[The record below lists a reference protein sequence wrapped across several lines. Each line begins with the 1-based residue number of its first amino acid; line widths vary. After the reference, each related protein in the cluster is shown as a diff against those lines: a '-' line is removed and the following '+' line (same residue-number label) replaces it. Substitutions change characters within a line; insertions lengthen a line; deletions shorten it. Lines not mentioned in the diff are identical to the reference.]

1 MDGQWWSSGRTESR
15 WSQSPL
21 SESRLCLE
29 TASFS
34 TEADKKSYSVSA
46 DVRTSA
52 CDSPRGQ
59 TLQTHC
65 DIIQPHDCSPP
76 CCCCCV
82 GAAAQLCFPQFFLPL
97 LMITSPL
104 TWWSITSDW
113 WKLKWLHTKAQLL
126 LLFQSSRQLHFV
138 HWFIVQHVCG
148 IRQMVSGQE
157 RCPNI
162 LNASRQEQHWASS
175 VQTKSALPCQNWG
188 PGSRLLQIYSQRSR
202 DVQKMWRITSGRRP
216 LKRLYKQPPAS
227 TCSSKSKPMTETT
240 DHLPI

>member
-1 MDGQWWSSGRTESR
+1 MDGQWWS
-15 WSQSPL
+15 QSPL
-21 SESRLCLE
+21 PESRLCLE

-34 TEADKKSYSVSA
+34 TEAVKSSYSVSA

-76 CCCCCV
+76 CCCCCG
-82 GAAAQLCFPQFFLPL
+82 GAAAQPCSPQFFLPL

-126 LLFQSSRQLHFV
+126 LLFQAATFCALIYPTCLWNQTDGFRPGKMSKYPKCFETGAALSLICSNKISPTLSELRTRKPSS
-138 HWFIVQHVCG
+138 
-148 IRQMVSGQE
+148 
-157 RCPNI
+157 PN
-162 LNASRQEQHWASS
+162 
-175 VQTKSALPCQNWG
+175 
-188 PGSRLLQIYSQRSR
+188 LQSTIKRR
-202 DVQKMWRITSGRRP
+202 AEDVENHLGRRP
-216 LKRLYKQPPAS
+216 LKRLCKQPPAS
-227 TCSSKSKPMTETT
+227 TCSSKFKPMTETT
-240 DHLPI
+240 DHLLI